1 MCNNAF
7 FFFFFNLTAS
17 LCYKEAV
24 VVCSQLE
31 WMCTFS
37 RPRFVRLC
45 PTVVPSLSR
54 AETTHVWI
62 TGPFLPVVI
71 LDCYSLGASHAVTVT
86 NWFNHQLQWSLKL
99 LEVPAKLM
107 NCSWMWNEPP
117 SPFPTISYQSLLC
130 PSNVKGRRFR
140 LEFNNGLSQ
149 KIEPPLPQHSQLQFS
164 FHTLLCS
171 ICIQLIH
178 WIIDIPQCQWS
189 FWKIYPPNIWNLKH
203 LVAPQ

>member
-1 MCNNAF
+1 ML

-54 AETTHVWI
+54 PETTHVWI